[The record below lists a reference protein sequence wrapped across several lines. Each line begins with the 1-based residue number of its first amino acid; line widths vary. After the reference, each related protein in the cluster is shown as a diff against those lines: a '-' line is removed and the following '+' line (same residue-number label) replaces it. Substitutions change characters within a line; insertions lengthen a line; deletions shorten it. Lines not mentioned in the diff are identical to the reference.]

1 MTNAVTRD
9 MLNEAY
15 ERVSRHIYELEENI
29 QGLGPTIDYIEA
41 EREIREYDAYAEELQ
56 RLYLF
61 IDRDTN
67 SIVEQDQVDGCS
79 YAVQNFLNL

>member
-1 MTNAVTRD
+1 MTDAVTRD

-15 ERVSRHIYELEENI
+15 ERVAGHVYDLQEVII
-29 QGLGPTIDYIEA
+29 DLGSSIDTEGA
-41 EREIREYDAYAEELQ
+41 RREIREYEGYAEELQ

-61 IDRDTN
+61 LDRDTN
-67 SIVEQDQVDGCS
+67 SVVEQDQVDGCS